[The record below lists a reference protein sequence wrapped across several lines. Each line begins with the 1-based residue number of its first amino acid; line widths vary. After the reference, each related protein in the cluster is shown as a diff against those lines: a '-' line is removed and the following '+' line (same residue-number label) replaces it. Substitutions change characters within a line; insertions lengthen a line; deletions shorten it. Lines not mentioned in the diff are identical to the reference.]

1 MNLINQNNHKS
12 IGALIL
18 GGDFQGLGIIRCLY
32 EYNVPCFV
40 VDYEIGIAK
49 YSRYVKRSVYE
60 PNLLDENYFV
70 DYLIGLAKKQDLK
83 DWVLYA
89 TKDEMLKII
98 SINLVKLKEWF
109 KVPLPGWDVVQKFYF
124 KEQAYKIAESIGI
137 PIPKIYDHSSI
148 DDLLRHNLQFPLVLK
163 PSFKEKYYPITK
175 KKAIRVNNIDELKK
189 EYSEMNAIIDTSE
202 IVVQEMIEGGT
213 KNLFSYA
220 TYFDGEKSIGGIT
233 AVRLRQHPMD
243 FGHATTYAVSVFKP
257 ELFEM
262 GNKILKAIGYSGIA
276 EVEFMWDDREKVFKF
291 IEINGRFWGWH
302 TLAREAGINF
312 PFILYQHML
321 GQVIS
326 TNDAEINAKW
336 VRLLTDLPTVFQ
348 EIFKGRFT
356 IKDYIASMKGKKR
369 FAVFSINDPL
379 PFFVEILL
387 IPYLWIKRGF

>member
-1 MNLINQNNHKS
+1 MIDKNSQ
-12 IGALIL
+12 IGAVIL
-18 GGDFQGLGIIRCLY
+18 GGDFQGLGIIRCLQ
-32 EYNVPCFV
+32 EHNVPVFV
-40 VDYEIGIAK
+40 VDYEFGIAK
-49 YSRYVKRSVYE
+49 YSRFVKRSVYE
-60 PNLLDENYFV
+60 PKLLDENYFT
-70 DYLIGLAKKQDLK
+70 DFLIGLAQKHNLK
-83 DWVLYA
+83 GWVLYA

-98 SINLVKLKEWF
+98 SMNLSKLLEWF
-109 KVPLPGWDVVQKFYF
+109 KVPLPGWNVVQKFYF
-124 KEQAYKIAESIGI
+124 KEQTYKIAHSIGI
-137 PIPKIYDHSSI
+137 PIPKIYDHLSI
-148 DDLLRHNLQFPLVLK
+148 NDLLSQNLKFPLVLK
-163 PSFKEKYYPITK
+163 PSFKEKYYPVTK

-220 TYFDGEKSIGGIT
+220 TYFDGEKSIGGMT

-243 FGHATTYAVSVFKP
+243 FGHATTYAVSVNKP
-257 ELFEM
+257 ELFDM
-262 GNKILKAIGYSGIA
+262 GNKILKAIGYRGIA

-312 PFILYQHML
+312 PYILYKHML
-321 GQVIS
+321 GQVI
-326 TNDAEINAKW
+326 TAKEAEINAKW

-348 EIFKGRFT
+348 EIIKGRFT
-356 IKDYIASMKGKKR
+356 LKEYFYSMKGKKR

-379 PFFVEILL
+379 PFFIEILL